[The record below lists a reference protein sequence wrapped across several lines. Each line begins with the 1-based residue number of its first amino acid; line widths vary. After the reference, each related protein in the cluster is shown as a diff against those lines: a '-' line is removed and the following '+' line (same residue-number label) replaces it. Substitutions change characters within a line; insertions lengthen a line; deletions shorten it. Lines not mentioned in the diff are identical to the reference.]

1 MPKLSVI
8 SHYYN
13 HPQMVQNQIDYWS
26 SLPDSFLSQVEFVL
40 VDDCSEQTPVFPA
53 TRIDLKVFRVTT
65 DVPWNQAGARN
76 LGAFNASGEWALF
89 FDIDQRF
96 YAEPMAG
103 VLASLHTLD
112 KKTMYYMRIKELID
126 ITNNTS
132 LLYHPNTFLVNM
144 ANFRHMAMYDEDFAG
159 YYGYED
165 LYMPQVWEKRGGKR
179 LLLSEPVFF
188 EDMGFGTSNLNR
200 DLSRNLALAQQK
212 MAAGTKNSPG
222 ILRFEWEPVAVPT
235 IAA

>member
-132 LLYHPNTFLVNM
+132 KKYS
-144 ANFRHMAMYDEDFAG
+144 YD
-159 YYGYED
+159 
-165 LYMPQVWEKRGGKR
+165 R
-179 LLLSEPVFF
+179 
-188 EDMGFGTSNLNR
+188 SN
-200 DLSRNLALAQQK
+200 
-212 MAAGTKNSPG
+212 
-222 ILRFEWEPVAVPT
+222 
-235 IAA
+235 